1 MNRKAMAMIVAHNDS
16 EIPPQTCPTCGRP
29 LTPRLPL
36 PWTPDSSSL
45 LDWLLRLQDDLD
57 ELKKA
62 VEEAV
67 L

>member
-1 MNRKAMAMIVAHNDS
+1 MIVAHNDS
-16 EIPPQTCPTCGRP
+16 EKPPQIFCPTCGSP